1 MILLKYPEG
10 VTLCVVFRCIM
21 RSGKDQQPLQN
32 FFQLFVPNCTHY
44 AQGFLQGKKYGV
56 DKVVIMMGQ
65 ITPIC
70 QANHGKHNI
79 RFQHTIMTTTTE
91 TTWLSGTPLLE
102 ELGQIIEDNECKSSE
117 DFVWY
122 ELEEADESPRG
133 CYLTFRTKDYG
144 TSRLVIFGDEA
155 EIIVEHLVLNKGKT
169 EVTPQVWSLGE
180 DLEILMDRLAEKH
193 KVKLTYGANHGKQ
206 I

>member
-1 MILLKYPEG
+1 
-10 VTLCVVFRCIM
+10 M

-32 FFQLFVPNCTHY
+32 FFKLFVPNCTHY

-65 ITPIC
+65 INPIC
-70 QANHGKHNI
+70 QANQGKHNI
-79 RFQHTIMTTTTE
+79 RFQHTIMTTTAE
-91 TTWLSGTPLLE
+91 TTWLSNTPLLE
-102 ELGQIIEDNECKSSE
+102 ELGQIIEDNERKSSE

-122 ELEEADESPRG
+122 ELDEADESPNE
-133 CYLTFRTKDYG
+133 CYLTFFTKDFG
-144 TSRLVIFGDEA
+144 TSRLVISGDETK
-155 EIIVEHLVLNKGKT
+155 ITVEHFVRNIGKT

-193 KVKLTYGANHGKQ
+193 NVEITYGDNHGKQ